1 MKIKKQNFRTEKLF
15 QRGSIQPTRGK
26 KNHFYSKIS
35 QSIPCKPMF
44 WGRYDLMKS
53 QGGVALQE
61 HRFQKFISKKEF
73 QCTLISYKW
82 SSTLFVLEICH
93 C

>member
-53 QGGVALQE
+53 QGGSPY
-61 HRFQKFISKKEF
+61 RSTDFKNSFQKK
-73 QCTLISYKW
+73 
-82 SSTLFVLEICH
+82 SSNAL
-93 C
+93 